1 MSRKNSNITMQLN
14 KRIDELLRIGEKKV
28 KDDPT
33 NSNRVEGI
41 HSIRTTETYRGVARQ
56 FGEYLKGQHIRNIG
70 DITRDHVAG
79 YMASRACLSAYTHS
93 KELSAINKL
102 LDSRYTVSEFGL
114 SHRSYHN
121 ITNNRGFAERDTSH
135 TERNREALE
144 FVRACGMRRSSIDRI
159 TPKDFLRDKNGQCIG
174 VHLIEKG
181 GRERMAVIIAQCREQ
196 ITQVV
201 NEAIARTGEDRPFL
215 KEPDSNANP
224 HYCRGEYAQQLYRD
238 LLEAHAEGRD
248 YYEGLRGEFINDRA
262 FEKAIDRY
270 RSETVRGFDRDTMAE
285 VSQNLG
291 HNRVDVILYHY
302 LRI

>member
-1 MSRKNSNITMQLN
+1 MSRKGGNITMQLN
-14 KRIDELLRIGEKKV
+14 RRIDELLRIGEKKV

-33 NSNRVEGI
+33 NSNRAEGI
-41 HSIRTTETYRGVARQ
+41 HSIRTTETYRAVARQ
-56 FGEYLKGQHIRNIG
+56 FGEYLKAQHVRNIE

-79 YMASRACLSAYTHS
+79 YMALRSNLSAYTHS

-121 ITNNRGFAERDTSH
+121 ITNNRGLAERDTSH
-135 TERNREALE
+135 AERNREALD
-144 FVRACGMRRSSIDRI
+144 FVRACGMRRESIARI
-159 TPKDFLRDKNGQCIG
+159 TPSDFLRDRDGLCIG

-181 GRERMAVIIAQCREQ
+181 GRERMAVILEQDRER
-196 ITQVV
+196 ITQAV

-238 LLEAHAEGRD
+238 LLEAREEGRD

-262 FEKAIDRY
+262 FEKAVDRY

-291 HNRVDVILYHY
+291 HNRVDVVLYHY
-302 LRI
+302 LRH